1 MQETMDF
8 KTELTVRAAE
18 VNSTLTSLIDAQKS
32 LTPRLDE
39 AIRYCLNAGGKRIRA
54 AVLLWSSQAL
64 GGQPNKAA
72 QIAAAAIEMV
82 HTYSLIHDDLPA
94 MDDDDIRRG
103 QPSCHKQFDEATAIL
118 TGDAIITLAFEVL
131 ASEIDDP
138 KIAVELIKTLARAAG
153 AAGMVAGQMAD
164 LQNAGSKASLETL
177 MYIHT
182 NKTAR
187 MFEAAAAMGA
197 IAAGGE
203 KLHTDRLAAYGLKIG
218 LAFQIADDILD
229 LSATSEE
236 LGKTAGKDSKQEK
249 ITYPAI
255 VGIEKSKAI
264 AAEVTDGAIAQLS
277 DFGPE
282 ADMLRRL
289 AKQLLERTK

>member
-8 KTELTVRAAE
+8 KTELTARAAE
-18 VNSTLTSLIDAQKS
+18 VNGTLTGLLDAQKS
-32 LTPRLDE
+32 LSPRLGE
-39 AIRYCLNAGGKRIRA
+39 AIGYCLNAGGKRIRA

-72 QIAAAAIEMV
+72 QIAAVAIEMV

-118 TGDAIITLAFEVL
+118 TGDAILTLAFEVL

-138 KIAVELIKTLARAAG
+138 KIAVKLIKTLARAAG

-187 MFEAAAAMGA
+187 IFEAAAAMGA

-203 KLHTDRLAAYGLKIG
+203 KPHTDTLAAYGLKIG

-236 LGKTAGKDSKQEK
+236 LGKTAGKDSKQKK

>member
-1 MQETMDF
+1 MQEMMDF
-8 KTELTVRAAE
+8 KTELTARAAE
-18 VNSTLTSLIDAQKS
+18 VNATLTNLLDTQKS
-32 LTPRLDE
+32 LMPRLGE
-39 AIRYCLNAGGKRIRA
+39 AIGYCLNAGGKRIRA
-54 AVLLWSSQAL
+54 AVLLWCSQAIDS
-64 GGQPNKAA
+64 QPNKAA
-72 QIAAAAIEMV
+72 QIAAAAVEMV

-118 TGDAIITLAFEVL
+118 TGDAILTLAFEVL

-138 KIAVELIKTLARAAG
+138 KIAAELIKTLARAAG

-197 IAAGGE
+197 TAAGGG
-203 KLHTDRLAAYGLKIG
+203 KPHTDRLAAYGLKIG

-236 LGKTAGKDSKQEK
+236 LGKTVGKDSEQEK

-277 DFGPE
+277 DFGSE
-282 ADMLRRL
+282 ADILRQL

>member
-1 MQETMDF
+1 MQETVDF
-8 KTELTVRAAE
+8 KTELRARAAE
-18 VNSTLTSLIDAQKS
+18 VNGTLTSLIDARKS
-32 LTPRLDE
+32 LMPRLGE
-39 AIRYCLNAGGKRIRA
+39 AIGYCLNAGGKRIRA

-64 GGQPNKAA
+64 GHRPNKAS

-118 TGDAIITLAFEVL
+118 TGDAILTLAFEVL
-131 ASEIDDP
+131 AGEIDDP
-138 KIAVELIKTLARAAG
+138 KIAVKLIKTLARAAG
-153 AAGMVAGQMAD
+153 PAGMVAGQMAD

-177 MYIHT
+177 TYIHT
-182 NKTAR
+182 SKTAK

-203 KLHTDRLAAYGLKIG
+203 KPHTDMLAGYGLKIG

-236 LGKTAGKDSKQEK
+236 LGKTAGKDSKQKK

-255 VGIEKSKAI
+255 VGVERSKAI
-264 AAEVTDGAIAQLS
+264 AAEITDDAIAQLS
-277 DFGPE
+277 GFGPE
-282 ADMLRRL
+282 ADILRLL